1 MPIPKTEYGRTALTR
16 LVNLHMLAFLIPSDN
31 RSFNAKLHEAH
42 ESRKATALARMR
54 EMLEPHLQPGENI
67 DDRISYSGEDGRE
80 KNVPYTGALERFVA
94 ESVLCA
100 CVDTYHWFLRR
111 VFEAALIADRD
122 RIDLWAPTLKLSKKK
137 VEMVRSSPDLS
148 SAIASIFRGSEERFR
163 RLAHEFLNVPDLAV
177 IPKAVV
183 VRNCLVHELGDD
195 RAGKVA
201 ETLAGT
207 NDLGVELQNGTVVLP
222 VDSAYEICGRFISD
236 ISIMD
241 QGLANLLGLSTDST
255 PLPKFSRAYS

>member
-16 LVNLHMLAFLIPSDN
+16 LVNLHMLALLIPSDN
-31 RSFNAKLHEAH
+31 RAFNAKLHDAH
-42 ESRKATALARMR
+42 EDRKATALARMR
-54 EMLEPHLQPGENI
+54 EMVEPQLQPEENI
-67 DDRISYSGEDGRE
+67 DVRISYTGEDGIE
-80 KNVPYTGALERFVA
+80 KNAPYTEALEKFVA
-94 ESVLCA
+94 EAVLCA

-111 VFEAALIADRD
+111 IFEAALIADRD
-122 RIDLWAPTLKLSKKK
+122 RIDLWAPTLNFSKKK
-137 VEMVRSSPDLS
+137 VEMVRSSNDLTS
-148 SAIASIFRGSEERFR
+148 VIASIFRGSEEPFR

-201 ETLAGT
+201 QILAGT
-207 NDLGVELQNGTVVLP
+207 NDLGVQLDNGAVVLS
-222 VDSAYEICGRFISD
+222 VDSASEICGRFISD

-241 QGLANLLGLSTDST
+241 QGLANLLGLSTDSS
-255 PLPKFSRAYS
+255 PIPESSRAYS

>member
-1 MPIPKTEYGRTALTR
+1 
-16 LVNLHMLAFLIPSDN
+16 MLAFLIPSDN
-31 RSFNAKLHEAH
+31 RAFNAKLHEAH
-42 ESRKATALARMR
+42 EIRKATALARLR
-54 EMLEPHLQPGENI
+54 EMIEPHLQSGENV
-67 DDRISYSGEDGRE
+67 DDRIAYTGVDGME
-80 KNVPYTGALERFVA
+80 KNVPYTEALEKFVA

-111 VFEAALIADRD
+111 VFETALTADRD

-137 VEMVRSSPDLS
+137 VEMVRSSTNLS
-148 SAIASIFRGSEERFR
+148 LAVASIFQGSEEPFR
-163 RLAHEFLNVPDLAV
+163 RLAHDFLNVPDLAV

-183 VRNCLVHELGDD
+183 VRNCLVHELGND

-201 ETLAGT
+201 DALAGT
-207 NDLGVELQNGTVVLP
+207 NDMGIELENGMVVLP

-241 QGLANLLGLSTDST
+241 QGLANLLGLSTDSS